1 MGELKTKP
9 TGQNVESYLASLE
22 PEDRRNDCL
31 QLHKIIKRI
40 TGEAGQM
47 WGSAIV
53 GYGKYHYKS
62 ERSKQE
68 GDWPLTAFA
77 SRKNSITIYLMGKFK
92 ENTILLEKLGKH
104 KTSVGCLYI
113 KKLSEVDIAI
123 LEQLITVSYAQMKE
137 MWKS

>member
-1 MGELKTKP
+1 MMKE
-9 TGQNVESYLASLE
+9 
-22 PEDRRNDCL
+22 
-31 QLHKIIKRI
+31 I

-47 WGSAIV
+47 WGSALI

-77 SRKNSITIYLMGKFK
+77 SRKDSITIYLMGKFK
-92 ENTILLEKLGKH
+92 ENTKLLEKLGKH

-113 KKLSEVDIAI
+113 KKLSDVDNTI
-123 LEQLITVSYAQMKE
+123 LKKLITVSYAQMKE
-137 MWKS
+137 MWRI